1 MIKYAECVIEVK
13 PECTVQPTRVRQGK
27 VDIVAQGMAGIEA
40 AGKEI
45 VITGKTMEEV
55 MAQVK
60 KLIAEGKLVRKE

>member
-1 MIKYAECVIEVK
+1 MIKYAECVIEVN
-13 PECTVQPTRVRQGK
+13 PECAVQPTRVRQGK